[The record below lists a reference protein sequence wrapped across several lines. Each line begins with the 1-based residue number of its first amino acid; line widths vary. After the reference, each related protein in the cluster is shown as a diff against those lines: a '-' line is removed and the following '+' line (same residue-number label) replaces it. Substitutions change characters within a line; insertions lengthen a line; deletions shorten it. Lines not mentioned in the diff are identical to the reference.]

1 MTATEH
7 ARVEVTNGAA
17 MAAFLA
23 AGIGAFVTGFI
34 VILHEV
40 GNVAIPALYAP
51 AGGAS
56 GRTALAV
63 VIWLIVWA
71 VLHNMWKK
79 REIQQ
84 ARVAS
89 ATVALIVLGLIFAF
103 PPVWQLL

>member
-1 MTATEH
+1 
-7 ARVEVTNGAA
+7 

-23 AGIGAFVTGFI
+23 AGIGTFVTGCI

-56 GRTALAV
+56 GRTALSV

-71 VLHNMWKK
+71 VLHNTWKK
-79 REIQQ
+79 REIQPG
-84 ARVAS
+84 RIAS
-89 ATVALIVLGLIFAF
+89 ATVTLIVLGLILAF
-103 PPVWQLL
+103 PPVWKLL